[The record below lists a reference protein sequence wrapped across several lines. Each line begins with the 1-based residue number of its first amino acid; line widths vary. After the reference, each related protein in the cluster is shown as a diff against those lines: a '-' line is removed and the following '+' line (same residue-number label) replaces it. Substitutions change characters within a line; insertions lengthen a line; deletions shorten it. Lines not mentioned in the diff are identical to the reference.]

1 MVNKVG
7 GIAAP
12 FYTLIFYS
20 HIVIKTLQIKLLP
33 DDDQKQAIIDTFT
46 RFNEACNFVSRTA
59 FEKKLYNKV
68 FLQRIV
74 YRDIRGKFDLAA
86 QLAIRVIAKVVETYK
101 ADKDHFHEFRDYG
114 SIVYDQRILSFRGM
128 NQVSISTTKGRILI
142 PMTIGKY
149 GQIPLE
155 RIRGQCDLV
164 RKNKLFYLMVAVEV
178 PEEPTVEP
186 EDIIGVDMGI
196 VNIAVDS
203 SGKYYSGD
211 HIRDVRDHNA
221 DLRSRLQAVGNNHA
235 NRKSAGRHLKKLSGK
250 ESRFARNTNH
260 VISKEIVQKA
270 KGTSSAIALENL
282 EGIRMRTTVRKG
294 NRYIHNSWSFHQLR
308 SFIEY
313 KAREAGIPVIAVD
326 PHNTSRECPNCHA
339 ISRKNRPERSHFRCI
354 SCGLEG
360 EADFIASL
368 NIRNRAAVNQPI
380 VAGAI
385 FDQTIHPAASQR
397 ASAVGS

>member
-20 HIVIKTLQIKLLP
+20 HIVIKTFQIKLLP

-46 RFNEACNFVSRTA
+46 KFNEACNFVSRIA

-74 YRDIRGKFDLAA
+74 YR
-86 QLAIRVIAKVVETYK
+86 
-101 ADKDHFHEFRDYG
+101 
-114 SIVYDQRILSFRGM
+114 
-128 NQVSISTTKGRILI
+128 
-142 PMTIGKY
+142 
-149 GQIPLE
+149 
-155 RIRGQCDLV
+155 
-164 RKNKLFYLMVAVEV
+164 
-178 PEEPTVEP
+178 
-186 EDIIGVDMGI
+186 
-196 VNIAVDS
+196 
-203 SGKYYSGD
+203 
-211 HIRDVRDHNA
+211 
-221 DLRSRLQAVGNNHA
+221 
-235 NRKSAGRHLKKLSGK
+235 
-250 ESRFARNTNH
+250 
-260 VISKEIVQKA
+260 
-270 KGTSSAIALENL
+270 
-282 EGIRMRTTVRKG
+282 
-294 NRYIHNSWSFHQLR
+294 YIHNSWSFHQLM

-339 ISRKNRPERSHFRCI
+339 ISKKNRPEQSHFRCI
-354 SCGLEG
+354 SCGIDG

-380 VAGAI
+380 VVGAI